1 MSERKLFHFEQPYG
15 NHNGGHLEFS
25 PKDNYLY
32 LGFGDG
38 GSSGDPQNNAQDLS
52 NFWEKF

>member
-1 MSERKLFHFEQPYG
+1 MSERKLFILNNLMAIITEG
-15 NHNGGHLEFS
+15 ILNLV
-25 PKDNYLY
+25 KDNYLY